1 MFAVL
6 SEEPGRGGQ
15 LAEPESRP
23 GTRPNYRVQATT
35 AYSGSGADAVSR
47 A

>member
-23 GTRPNYRVQATT
+23 GTRPNYRVQAT